1 MRNSKLPIKR
11 LGRIALFMVIL
22 LIILLVLSELSTM
35 LAISD
40 DKLVQK
46 SNKSRYLI
54 QREEANTIDVLIT
67 GDSLSYSTFSPME
80 LWHNQGI
87 SAYVSG
93 QPGQNIVQTYTFLQK
108 ALKTQSP
115 KLVILETDTMF
126 NGMNNDKVTPI
137 KFAATEWVYDH
148 LSILRNHDMWKT
160 LIAGKSYPQDN
171 YKGFS
176 FRCKLSPYTGGDY
189 MQATE
194 DVAPLPEVVTTY
206 MDKINQLCQENGAEL
221 MLISS
226 PSPKN
231 FNYSRHNAIAQYAAK
246 KGYRYLDLNLQL
258 NELGIDWSAD
268 SLDGGDHLNFRGA
281 IKASDYLASYL
292 AENYTLTDH
301 REDSAYAE
309 WNRLYKR
316 YQKKITHSERKLSHG

>member
-1 MRNSKLPIKR
+1 MRISKLPTKK

-22 LIILLVLSELSTM
+22 LILLLVLSELFTR

-54 QREEANTIDVLIT
+54 QREEENTIDVLIT

-87 SAYVSG
+87 SAYVCG
-93 QPGQNIVQTYTFLQK
+93 QPGQNIIQTYTFLQM
-108 ALKTQSP
+108 AFKTQSP
-115 KLVILETDTMF
+115 QLVILETDTLF
-126 NGMNNDKVTPI
+126 NGMNNDKITPV
-137 KFAATEWVYDH
+137 KFALTEWVYDH

-160 LIAGKSYPQDN
+160 LIHAKSYPQDN

-176 FRCKLSPYTGGDY
+176 FRCALVPYTGGDY
-189 MQATE
+189 MQPTE
-194 DVAPLPEVVTTY
+194 EVAPLPEVVTTY
-206 MDKINQLCQENGAEL
+206 MDKIDQLCQENGAEL
-221 MLISS
+221 MLVSC

-231 FNYSRHNAIAQYAAK
+231 FNYSRHNAIEKYAGE
-246 KGYRYLDLNLQL
+246 KGYRYLDLNLNL
-258 NELGIDWSAD
+258 NEIGIDWSAD

-281 IKASDYLASYL
+281 IKASDYLAAYL
-292 AENYTLTDH
+292 AEQYTLQDH
-301 REDSAYAE
+301 RNDSAYAD
-309 WNRLYKR
+309 WNKLYKR
-316 YQKKITHSERKLSHG
+316 YQKKIIQSEKKLSHS